1 MHKPLQLVVP
11 VPTHAAKRECLELL
25 DSLRE
30 KVEAGTIETLFV
42 IADRPDNFWLDFV
55 AGRVPSRMQLI
66 GQLEYIRTKM
76 LHKFMREAEDL

>member
-42 IADRPDNFWLDFV
+42 IMLFGFTHTDP
-55 AGRVPSRMQLI
+55 I
-66 GQLEYIRTKM
+66 G
-76 LHKFMREAEDL
+76 